1 MKAFPSQLRACET
14 LSASHVQ
21 SMSKKVMNRFV
32 ELPRNLI
39 AFVLDPLRRWPE
51 MAGGPDRDPH
61 KAISTKRQSLG
72 RPTLAGL
79 VLALVIASHAQ
90 SLAAEG
96 DVPIAMDEREIRFAG
111 ITTIRPDKEQ
121 PEIELSFPGTVLI
134 PPQQMRVVAAP
145 ANGLVESMLVAADEP
160 VHAGDAVAQLR
171 SMEIVE
177 AQRQFLAALSDEAFA
192 ADRLQRVQQL
202 FEGRATPERE
212 LRAAQTSAANAK
224 AHLDERR
231 QILALMELSET
242 DIASLQNT
250 RKIVPAVTV
259 HAPVSGMV
267 VKRHVSPGERVDA
280 AAPLYTIA
288 RLNPLWVNIQVPASR
303 LSALTMGASVMLPA
317 YSARGR
323 LIRIAR
329 TVDPQT
335 QSAIAVAEIDSNEG
349 SVRPGLATTVTVRL
363 NQGPGTQ
370 WSVPAAAVIRH
381 RDRSWVFVRN
391 TDGFV
396 ARPVQVL
403 AESPARTSIR
413 ADLGPDDLI
422 ADRGLIALLSELA
435 VADRG

>member
-1 MKAFPSQLRACET
+1 M
-14 LSASHVQ
+14 
-21 SMSKKVMNRFV
+21 KKVMNPFV
-32 ELPRNLI
+32 ERFRNVI
-39 AFVLDPLRRWPE
+39 AFALSSRRRSPETTGAPDHVGHVDISGQRRSLRHP
-51 MAGGPDRDPH
+51 A
-61 KAISTKRQSLG
+61 
-72 RPTLAGL
+72 LAGL
-79 VLALVIASHAQ
+79 VLALAMTPQAQ
-90 SLAAEG
+90 SRAAA
-96 DVPIAMDEREIRFAG
+96 DDIAISMDEREIRFAG
-111 ITTIRPDKEQ
+111 ITTTRPDKEQ
-121 PEIELSFPGTVLI
+121 PEIELSFPGTVAI

-160 VHAGDAVAQLR
+160 VNAGDAVAQLR

-177 AQRQFLAALSDEAFA
+177 AQRQFLAALSDEALA
-192 ADRLQRVQQL
+192 ADRLRRMQQL
-202 FEGRATPERE
+202 FEGRAAPERE
-212 LRAAQTSAANAK
+212 LRTAETSAANAK

-259 HAPVSGMV
+259 HAPVGGMV

-288 RLNPLWVNIQVPASR
+288 SLNPLWINIQVPASR
-303 LSALTMGASVMLPA
+303 LSALKTGASVVLPA
-317 YSARGR
+317 HGARGR

-335 QSAIAVAEIDSNEG
+335 QSAIAVAEIDSNGG
-349 SVRPGLATTVTVRL
+349 SVRPGLVTTATIRL
-363 NQGPGTQ
+363 DLGPGTQ

-381 RDRSWVFVRN
+381 RDRSWVFIRN
-391 TDGFV
+391 KDGFV

-403 AESPARTSIR
+403 SESSARTSIR
-413 ADLGPDDLI
+413 ADLGPDDLV

-435 VADRG
+435 AADKG